1 MLHIRDRIMGK
12 AQSQTSWSYGKAT
25 SSQGTKAQ
33 QDPAGMRQVPRTGA
47 MGSEADLTHPAGYRK
62 AMLEEEMLTCPFQ
75 LPTGKFSL

>member
-12 AQSQTSWSYGKAT
+12 TRPQASRSHGKAT

-33 QDPAGMRQVPRTGA
+33 QDPAGMRQVPRAGA
-47 MGSEADLTHPAGYRK
+47 MSTEVDLTHPAGCRE
-62 AMLEEEMLTCPFQ
+62 AMLEEEMLTCPFR